1 MPLRPNPITVEARQR
16 VIYGDTDQMGVV
28 YYANY
33 LRFFELGRMEYFRA
47 RGGRYS
53 ELEASGFA
61 LPVVHVQAD
70 YRASAKYE
78 DVVVIRTTVT
88 ELRRASFG
96 FSYEVS
102 REHDGTVLCTGSTVH
117 ACLGKSGRPTSL
129 PPQLAKLL
137 AE

>member
-1 MPLRPNPITVEARQR
+1 MLHKPNPTTVEARQR

-53 ELEASGFA
+53 ELEASGFS
-61 LPVVHVQAD
+61 LPVVHVEAD

-78 DVVVIRTTVT
+78 DIVLVRTTVN

-102 REHDGTVLCTGSTVH
+102 READGAVLCTGSTVH
-117 ACLGKSGRPTSL
+117 ACLGKNGRPTPL
-129 PPQLAKLL
+129 PAALAKLL